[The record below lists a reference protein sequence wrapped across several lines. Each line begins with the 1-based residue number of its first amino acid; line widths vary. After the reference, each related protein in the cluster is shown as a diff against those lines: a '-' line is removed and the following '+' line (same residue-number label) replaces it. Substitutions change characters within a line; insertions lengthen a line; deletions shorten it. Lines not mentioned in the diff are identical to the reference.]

1 MGHTF
6 RKEHSASKQKNFVL
20 YFLMTIVIV
29 YIAVPTYGIIR
40 DLGRGE
46 AIFVL
51 SAPVTEVDHNRF
63 QRGILERIHQFLFPP
78 EEVPVPV
85 LQRIDL
91 KGRVLYTDK
100 TPYAHGL
107 IMLESK
113 PRYTRMDRGGYFLF
127 EDVSVGLH
135 TVRVLDDN
143 ENELVQ
149 CTIMIDRTTDVE
161 VAEIVRLPDQ
171 TIVFRVSVDIKVL
184 EISLHLKKDDDGI
197 AVEVERVELG
207 ITPDPILPFLPE
219 PVETVEPIE
228 PTEPVKPGKS
238 PSKPMLFDFEVLDTA
253 TTRHYGRENTIN
265 VNIFGREKRIAPG
278 MEGRY
283 QFTVD
288 NRGNDYSTL
297 YDITFTA
304 MDTMPATYKIPLC
317 YRLKKEGAYVAGNDT
332 TWCTP
337 HELYQDTVITGGSM
351 EKYTLEWYWP
361 EGENDNNFAAF
372 GGKTQYSYSLII
384 KVTAQ
389 RE

>member
-1 MGHTF
+1 VGHTF

-184 EISLHLKKDDDGI
+184 EISLHLKKDDDGV
-197 AVEVERVELG
+197 AVEIERVELG
-207 ITPDPILPFLPE
+207 IPPDEPAEPTLPE
-219 PVETVEPIE
+219 HPVEPEPE
-228 PTEPVKPGKS
+228 NPVKPK
-238 PSKPMLFDFEVLDTA
+238 KPPVKPEPFDFKVLDTA
-253 TTRHYGRENTIN
+253 TSQYYGGENVAN

-278 MEGRY
+278 MEGTY

-288 NRGNDYSTL
+288 NRKNRYPTL

-304 MDTMPATYKIPLC
+304 IDTLPATHKIPLC

-337 HELYQDTVITGGSM
+337 HELYQDTVIAGESTA
-351 EKYTLEWYWP
+351 KYILEWYWP
-361 EGENDNNFAAF
+361 EGKNDNDFATF
-372 GGKTQYSYSLII
+372 GGKPEYSYSLII